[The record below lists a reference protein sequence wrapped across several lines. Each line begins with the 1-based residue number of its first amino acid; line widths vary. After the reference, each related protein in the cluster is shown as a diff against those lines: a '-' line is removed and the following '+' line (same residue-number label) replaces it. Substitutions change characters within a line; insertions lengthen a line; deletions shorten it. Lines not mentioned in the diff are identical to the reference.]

1 MIPTFEDFVALMRR
15 IALLIALLLTPFYA
29 RAGCAVALEVKPN
42 GSISTSSE
50 NSLTPQGGHNFI
62 SSADAA
68 TALMDGLK
76 KQGITDAQI
85 IFQSDQ
91 TGYFSVAVGHTGD
104 GKVVSY
110 VACAQDPRQSDSA
123 ALAALKAKGAIDGAV
138 SGRFHSY
145 GDPAKESSGAN

>member
-1 MIPTFEDFVALMRR
+1 MFMPRAVLLAALWLIPFSAK
-15 IALLIALLLTPFYA
+15 
-29 RAGCAVALEVKPN
+29 AGCAVALEIKPD
-42 GSISTSSE
+42 GSTFTHSE

-62 SSADAA
+62 SAADAA
-68 TALMDGLK
+68 TALMDDLK
-76 KQGITDAQI
+76 RQGITDAQI

-104 GKVVSY
+104 GKVVDS

-145 GDPAKESSGAN
+145 GDPAKDGSGTAPN